1 MFFFKKSY
9 FSILFFLPFI
19 QGVNAQ
25 KTYTL
30 QEALQT
36 AKTHNAVL
44 RTEKFNIAAAEADII
59 SVRVRPNPNLH
70 NESLQLIRSSEYAEN
85 TQWYNGKNR
94 EMFWELS
101 KPFQLAGQRKHQID
115 LAQNNVLLA
124 ERSFADLQRDL
135 YLAVAEKW
143 LNVWVEHKQLE
154 LIRQALGNID
164 SLLTTN
170 QMRYRNEVITRTE
183 LHRTEL
189 LAKQYRLHYA
199 TAMQG
204 ISGLE
209 KELGLLMGIRGR
221 VEVDTADQLSFAI
234 PDQLD
239 SLTELAL
246 DQRSDVLAVR
256 SLIDASESNISLQRS
271 LAYPVPEFG
280 AIYNPQG
287 TVPFL
292 GVTFSVDLPFFD
304 RNQGGIKHSTYAKD
318 QASQQLEAVQAQVAT
333 EVSVA
338 FSNYQFHQRNLE
350 EFNSLLESARTILDN
365 VEHAYLG
372 QGTTMIDLLEAQR
385 SWLETQ
391 EQYYNALRAYRQS
404 HAQLLHAT
412 GLIHQL
418 AP

>member
-1 MFFFKKSY
+1 MLFFKKSY

-25 KTYTL
+25 KMYSL
-30 QEALQT
+30 PDAIEA

-44 RTEKFNIAAAEADII
+44 KTEKFSIVAAEADII
-59 SVRVRPNPNLH
+59 GARIRPNPNLN
-70 NESLQLIRSSEYAEN
+70 NESLQLMRLSEYAEN
-85 TQWYNGKNR
+85 TQWHNGQNR
-94 EMFWELS
+94 EMLWQLS
-101 KPFQLAGQRKHQID
+101 KPFQLSGQRKHQID
-115 LAQNNVLLA
+115 LAQKNVLLA
-124 ERSFADLQRDL
+124 ERSFADLERDL

-143 LNVWVEHKQLE
+143 LDVWVEHKQLE
-154 LIRQALGNID
+154 LIRQARGNID
-164 SLLTTN
+164 SLLATN

-189 LAKQYRLHYA
+189 LAKQYGLHYA
-199 TAMQG
+199 TAIQG
-204 ISGLE
+204 INRLE
-209 KELGLLMGIRGR
+209 KELGLLMGIPGR
-221 VEVDTADQLSFAI
+221 VEVDTADQFTFAI

-239 SLTELAL
+239 SLTALAL

-280 AIYNPQG
+280 AMYNPQG

-292 GVTFSVDLPFFD
+292 GVTFSLDLPFFD
-304 RNQGGIKHSTYAKD
+304 RNQGGIKHSTFAKD
-318 QASQQLEAVQAQVAT
+318 QATQQLEAVRSQVTT

-338 FSNYQFHQRNLE
+338 FSNYQFHQENLK
-350 EFNSLLESARTILDN
+350 EFNSLLESARSILDN
-365 VEHAYLG
+365 VEHAYLS
-372 QGTTMIDLLEAQR
+372 QGTTMVDLLEAQR

-391 EQYYNALRAYRQS
+391 EQYYDALRAYRQS